1 MRLPDAGIPISGP
14 RCVPVIER
22 RAAARCSSPI
32 TSSIVM
38 TKSGNASIK
47 SLQDGFDPLGARLL
61 TGTGWQVE
69 PVCSEHII
77 QQLEVMGSYSFVKRS

>member
-1 MRLPDAGIPISGP
+1 MFFSDNFFDRDDEIGKRIDQ
-14 RCVPVIER
+14 
-22 RAAARCSSPI
+22 
-32 TSSIVM
+32 
-38 TKSGNASIK
+38 